1 MIRKDLETQSTRQAQ
16 CGSRLRAK
24 PGSKMDN
31 LETHFPS
38 LEMGQARERWKPQ
51 YRRPSVHALNW
62 AHTCRWTAGQVEFY
76 LCCLEQ
82 NSSPCTVAL
91 PGSLVPLNL
100 MLVCGY
106 SGGGPPE
113 DQWFISKKPKTRN
126 NFPKFTCTSYI
137 KAALLQTQ
145 PPAGTAR
152 RRHNLHWNVI
162 CFSVLSLTAT
172 EAHQVR
178 GQIIAG
184 TVMRDVTSGKFQSFS
199 ESQAMVDTMARRQC
213 SEPHAGSKPQPWVW
227 PVGWSWASFL

>member
-106 SGGGPPE
+106 SGGGAPRRPVIYIQE
-113 DQWFISKKPKTRN
+113 TKDQKQLPQIHMYFIYKSSSPADTAPCRHSPSKAQPALKCHLLLCALPD
-126 NFPKFTCTSYI
+126 SY
-137 KAALLQTQ
+137 
-145 PPAGTAR
+145 
-152 RRHNLHWNVI
+152 
-162 CFSVLSLTAT
+162 
-172 EAHQVR
+172 
-178 GQIIAG
+178 
-184 TVMRDVTSGKFQSFS
+184 
-199 ESQAMVDTMARRQC
+199 
-213 SEPHAGSKPQPWVW
+213 
-227 PVGWSWASFL
+227 